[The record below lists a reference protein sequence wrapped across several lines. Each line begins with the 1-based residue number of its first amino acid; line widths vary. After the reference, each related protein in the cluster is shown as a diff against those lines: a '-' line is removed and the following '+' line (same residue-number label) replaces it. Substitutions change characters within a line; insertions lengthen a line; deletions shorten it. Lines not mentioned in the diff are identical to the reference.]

1 MFVGRI
7 SINLKKM
14 DRRRFIRNA
23 ASFVTIPLFI
33 NGQAIQVFGGTVFS
47 GIENS
52 NGKILVLIQFDGGN
66 DGLNTLIPLDMYS
79 NLVKVRPQVVLPED
93 KILKITDKQG
103 LHPEM
108 TEIKNLYTEEQI
120 MFIQNVGY
128 PQPNL
133 SHFRSKEI
141 INSASDSKTIV
152 SSGWL
157 GRYLE
162 KLHPGFPENYPSNEN
177 PHPLSITIGSSSLP
191 TCQGEINNMGL
202 VMQNLKTSYHS
213 QSDNSDF
220 PETPYGFELK
230 YISQI
235 MQSTEKYLQVIS
247 EAADL
252 SVSKSI
258 LWPADSSNSLAD
270 KLKIV
275 ARLIGGG
282 LTTPVYMV
290 NLGGFDTHSDQVNA
304 NEKEKG
310 QHAVLLKKVSQA
322 VNAFL
327 DELKLQGKA
336 DDVIGL
342 TFSEFGRRI
351 ASNSSNGTDHG
362 EAFPMMLFGNRINPV
377 IRGENPVIPEEVKT
391 SANVPM
397 KIDFRSVYAS
407 VLHHWFNLDK
417 TEIARILFDE
427 FEIFPI
433 LKSSV
438 SNTPEIE
445 NKSRLHII
453 SVFPNPVSQDA
464 EINYY
469 STGEKIS
476 IKLFNAAGKE
486 IVVLFNG
493 QTNRGNQ
500 SVRFSK
506 NGLPTGQY
514 FLVIQSNSSRNT
526 FPVTFR

>member
-1 MFVGRI
+1 
-7 SINLKKM
+7 M

-23 ASFVTIPLFI
+23 ASFVTIPLI
-33 NGQAIQVFGGTVFS
+33 LNGQTIQVFGSGVFS
-47 GIENS
+47 GIENTD
-52 NGKILVLIQFDGGN
+52 GKILVLIQFDGGN

-79 NLVKVRPQVVLPED
+79 NLVKVRPQIVLPES
-93 KILKITDKQG
+93 KILKLTEKQG

-108 TEIKNLYTEEQI
+108 TEIKNLYSEEQI

-141 INSASDSKTIV
+141 INSASDSKTMV

-162 KLHPGFPENYPSNEN
+162 NIHPDFPDNYPNSNN
-177 PHPLSITIGSSSLP
+177 PHPLSITVGSSSLP
-191 TCQGEINNMGL
+191 TCQGEVNNMGL
-202 VMQNLKTSYHS
+202 LMQNLNTSYNA
-213 QSDNSDF
+213 QNGETDF
-220 PETPYGFELK
+220 PEMPYGFELK
-230 YISQI
+230 YISKI
-235 MQSTEKYLQVIS
+235 MESTEKYLHVIS

-252 SVSKSI
+252 SVSRSV
-258 LWPADSSNSLAD
+258 LWPAASTNSLAD

-290 NLGGFDTHSDQVNA
+290 NMGGFDTHSDQVNA
-304 NEKEKG
+304 DEKEKG
-310 QHAVLLKKVSQA
+310 QHAVLLKNFSQA

-342 TFSEFGRRI
+342 TFTEFGRRI

-362 EAFPMMLFGNRINPV
+362 EAFPMILFGNRINPV
-377 IRGENPVIPEEVKT
+377 IRGDNPVIPEEVKS

-407 VLHHWFNLDK
+407 VLFHWFKLDEMQI
-417 TEIARILFDE
+417 TDILFDK
-427 FEIFPI
+427 FEIFQI
-433 LKSSV
+433 LKSTV
-438 SNTPEIE
+438 SDNVE
-445 NKSRLHII
+445 NKNNTVLKIT
-453 SVFPNPVSQDA
+453 SVFPNPVTQNA
-464 EINYY
+464 EIRFY
-469 STGEKIS
+469 SNGDIITL
-476 IKLFNAAGKE
+476 KLYNTEGKVLN
-486 IVVLFNG
+486 ILFNG
-493 QTNRGNQ
+493 QTTIGNQ
-500 SVRFSK
+500 SVQFSR
-506 NGLPTGQY
+506 NGLPSGQY
-514 FLVIQSNSSRNT
+514 FLVIQNDTARST
-526 FPVTFR
+526 FPLSIR

>member
-1 MFVGRI
+1 
-7 SINLKKM
+7 M

-23 ASFVTIPLFI
+23 ASFVTIPLI
-33 NGQAIQVFGGTVFS
+33 LNGQAIQVFGGGVFS
-47 GIENS
+47 GIENT

-79 NLVKVRPQVVLPED
+79 NLVKVRPHIVLPEN
-93 KILKITDKQG
+93 KILKLTEKLG

-108 TEIKNLYTEEQI
+108 SEIKNLYSEEQI

-141 INSASDSKTIV
+141 INSASDSKTMV

-162 KLHPGFPENYPSNEN
+162 SLHPGFPENYPNTAN
-177 PHPLSITIGSSSLP
+177 PHPLSITVGSSSLP
-191 TCQGEINNMGL
+191 TCQGELTNMGL
-202 VMQNLKTSYHS
+202 VMQNLNTNYQS
-213 QSDNSDF
+213 QNDDQVF

-230 YISQI
+230 YIAQI
-235 MQSTEKYLQVIS
+235 MESTEKYLQVIS
-247 EAADL
+247 EAANL
-252 SVSKSI
+252 SVSKSS
-258 LWPADSSNSLAD
+258 LWSSAGSNSLAD

-290 NLGGFDTHSDQVNA
+290 NMGGFDTHSDQVEA
-304 NEKEKG
+304 DEKEKG
-310 QHAVLLKKVSQA
+310 QHAVLLKNFSKA

-342 TFSEFGRRI
+342 TFTEFGRRI

-362 EAFPMMLFGNRINPV
+362 EAFPMILFGNSINPV
-377 IRGENPVIPEEVKT
+377 IRGENPVIPEEVK
-391 SANVPM
+391 SGANVPM

-407 VLHHWFNLDK
+407 VLFHWFKLDEMQI
-417 TEIARILFDE
+417 TDILFDE

-433 LKSSV
+433 LKSTV
-438 SNTPEIE
+438 SNDTERRNDE
-445 NKSRLHII
+445 ELKI
-453 SVFPNPVSQDA
+453 SSVHPNPVSENA
-464 EINYY
+464 EIRFY
-469 STGEKIS
+469 SKGGKIAL
-476 IKLFNAAGKE
+476 KLYNSEGKE
-486 IVVLFNG
+486 LKILFNG
-493 QTNRGNQ
+493 QTTTGNH
-500 SVRFSK
+500 SVRFSGK
-506 NGLPTGQY
+506 GLSPGQY
-514 FLVIQSNSSRNT
+514 FLVIQNKSNRNT
-526 FPVTFR
+526 FPVSIR

>member
-1 MFVGRI
+1 
-7 SINLKKM
+7 M

-23 ASFVTIPLFI
+23 ASFVTIPLI
-33 NGQAIQVFGGTVFS
+33 LNGQAIHVFGGGVFS
-47 GIENS
+47 GIENT

-79 NLVKVRPQVVLPED
+79 NLVKVRPQIVLPEN
-93 KILKITDKQG
+93 KILKLTEKQG
-103 LHPEM
+103 LHPAM
-108 TEIKNLYTEEQI
+108 TEIQNLFSEEQI

-141 INSASDSKTIV
+141 INSASDSKTMV

-162 KLHPGFPENYPSNEN
+162 SLHPGFPENYPNTTN

-191 TCQGEINNMGL
+191 TCQGELTNMGL
-202 VMQNLKTSYHS
+202 VMQNLNTSYHT
-213 QSDNSDF
+213 QNDDTDF
-220 PETPYGFELK
+220 PETPYGYELK
-230 YISQI
+230 YIAQI
-235 MQSTEKYLQVIS
+235 MESTEKYLQVIS

-252 SVSKSI
+252 SVSRSA
-258 LWPADSSNSLAD
+258 LWPAANTNSLAD
-270 KLKIV
+270 KLKVV

-282 LTTPVYMV
+282 LSTPVYMV

-304 NEKEKG
+304 DEKEKG
-310 QHAVLLKKVSQA
+310 QHAVLLKYFSQA

-336 DDVIGL
+336 DDVIGM
-342 TFSEFGRRI
+342 TFTEFGRRI

-362 EAFPMMLFGNRINPV
+362 EAFPMILFGNRINPV
-377 IRGENPVIPEEVKT
+377 IMGENPVIPEEVKS

-407 VLHHWFNLDK
+407 VLFHWFNLD
-417 TEIARILFDE
+417 EMQIADILFDE

-433 LKSSV
+433 LKSTV
-438 SNTPEIE
+438 SNVSESNSNTALKIT
-445 NKSRLHII
+445 
-453 SVFPNPVSQDA
+453 SVYPNPVYQNA
-464 EINYY
+464 EIRFY
-469 STGEKIS
+469 SNGDKITL
-476 IKLFNAAGKE
+476 KLYNSEGK
-486 IVVLFNG
+486 VLQNLFNG
-493 QTNRGNQ
+493 QTIAGNQ
-500 SVRFSK
+500 SLQFSK
-506 NGLPTGQY
+506 NGLPSGKY
-514 FLVIQSNSSRNT
+514 FLVIQSKSVRNT
-526 FPVTFR
+526 FPVSIL